1 MQAKF
6 NIEWIKNP
14 PGLTLWV
21 HMTGLIQLIQNE
33 LYEYDGKKTVTQLHK
48 MVYQYYDKSDF
59 WLSTKKSK
67 GCFEQWFSNT
77 YPQGIYQGWY
87 LSQ

>member
-6 NIEWIKNP
+6 NIEWIKNQL
-14 PGLTLWV
+14 GLTLWV

-33 LYEYDGKKTVTQLHK
+33 LYEYDEKKTVTQLHK

-59 WLSTKKSK
+59 
-67 GCFEQWFSNT
+67 
-77 YPQGIYQGWY
+77 
-87 LSQ
+87 

>member
-6 NIEWIKNP
+6 NIEWIKNQ

-33 LYEYDGKKTVTQLHK
+33 LYEYDGKKTVTHAAA
-48 MVYQYYDKSDF
+48 
-59 WLSTKKSK
+59 
-67 GCFEQWFSNT
+67 
-77 YPQGIYQGWY
+77 
-87 LSQ
+87 

>member
-6 NIEWIKNP
+6 NIEIMDKKPTRPYLMNTYDRPHSANP
-14 PGLTLWV
+14 KWK
-21 HMTGLIQLIQNE
+21 

-59 WLSTKKSK
+59 
-67 GCFEQWFSNT
+67 
-77 YPQGIYQGWY
+77 
-87 LSQ
+87 

>member
-6 NIEWIKNP
+6 NIEWIKNQ

-48 MVYQYYDKSDF
+48 MVYQCTYYDKSDF
-59 WLSTKKSK
+59 
-67 GCFEQWFSNT
+67 
-77 YPQGIYQGWY
+77 
-87 LSQ
+87 

>member
-6 NIEWIKNP
+6 NIEWIKNQ
-14 PGLTLWV
+14 PGLTLRV

-33 LYEYDGKKTVTQLHK
+33 LFEYDGKKTVTQLHK

-59 WLSTKKSK
+59 
-67 GCFEQWFSNT
+67 
-77 YPQGIYQGWY
+77 
-87 LSQ
+87 

>member
-1 MQAKF
+1 M
-6 NIEWIKNP
+6 EKNQ

-33 LYEYDGKKTVTQLHK
+33 LYGYDGKKTVTQLHK

-59 WLSTKKSK
+59 
-67 GCFEQWFSNT
+67 
-77 YPQGIYQGWY
+77 
-87 LSQ
+87 

>member
-1 MQAKF
+1 MGFSWSFGLTNSVQPNSLAVKHKSKKKMHAKF
-6 NIEWIKNP
+6 NIEWIKNQ

-59 WLSTKKSK
+59 
-67 GCFEQWFSNT
+67 
-77 YPQGIYQGWY
+77 
-87 LSQ
+87 